1 MSKYNVEDLV
11 RLWATEKL
19 TPEQAMG
26 QVLLHLRELLERIE
40 KMERS
45 LRSHPADPSQGIPR
59 G

>member
-1 MSKYNVEDLV
+1 MSKYNIEDLV

-40 KMERS
+40 KVERS
-45 LRSHPADPSQGIPR
+45 MRSHPADPSHGIPR